1 MQEAKILSPLIG
13 ELYDAAIDPTLWEPV
28 LRKVAAFVGG
38 HSAGVVVK
46 DASAK
51 SGGLAYDDNVLS
63 PHYKRL
69 YFEKYIMLDP
79 CTTGQFF
86 ARIGEPISTSDIVP
100 YEEFLKTRFYREW
113 AQPQGFVD
121 FIASILDKSATG
133 AAFCGIFRHE
143 RHGIVDDA
151 ARNRMRLI
159 TPHIR
164 RAVLIAKLIDL
175 KSVEAANLAE
185 TLDALSAGMFL
196 VDREGRIVHANA
208 AGHVIL
214 DAADYLMAI
223 SGRLVAGD
231 PEADQ
236 ALRDSFSAGVPAIG
250 VKGVAVVLAA
260 RDGTRH
266 VAHVLPLTSGAR
278 RRVGTTLAAS
288 AALFVH
294 KAALDTPSP
303 PEVIA
308 KAYQLTPTELRVLL
322 AIVEV
327 GGVPEVAEALGV
339 AGETVKTHLARL
351 YRKTGARRQAELVKL
366 VAGFTGPV
374 RN

>member
-51 SGGLAYDDNVLS
+51 TGGLAYDDNVLS

-69 YFEKYIMLDP
+69 YFEKYIKLDP

-86 ARIGEPISTSDIVP
+86 AQIGEPISTSDIVP

-121 FIASILDKSATG
+121 FIASILDKSTTG

-151 ARNRMRLI
+151 TRSRMRLI

-175 KSVEAANLAE
+175 KSAEAANLAE
-185 TLDALSAGMFL
+185 TFDGLSAGMFL
-196 VDREGRIVHANA
+196 VDAGGRIVHANS

-214 DAADYLMAI
+214 DAADYLRTTA
-223 SGRLVAGD
+223 GRLVASD
-231 PEADQ
+231 PEANKVL
-236 ALRDSFSAGVPAIG
+236 ADSFRVGEAGIG
-250 VKGVAVVLAA
+250 VKGIAVPLAA
-260 RDGTRH
+260 RDRTRH

-278 RRVGTTLAAS
+278 RRFGTTLAAS

-339 AGETVKTHLARL
+339 AGETVKTHLTRL
-351 YRKTGARRQAELVKL
+351 YRKTGTRRQAELVKV
-366 VAGFTGPV
+366 VAGFTNPL